1 MVLFILFPG
10 MGESGKYWKKYIDFD
25 KMEVIETSFLQKLK
39 KLGNVYTYTPN
50 VYNIQNNCVCSPEC
64 KLNKKVLWSNPKK
77 LTMNDINIDNECKR
91 IYEEIKSYEG
101 KFIPIGHSAG
111 GWFAV
116 RFTELYQSRCIKT
129 ILIESGYLTQKLA
142 KQQIESKTK
151 KHTYPDMT
159 TNKLQMLVD
168 KLQTNRNCKNKLTKD
183 LEHELI
189 QIYMYYYHRDV
200 KKINKKLP
208 KPTLFFEDIH
218 ITNNSKEDN
227 ENNKRLIEYQDEL
240 YKNNGNKIKYVYFI
254 NTEHTPWWNPKYS
267 DEMIRQI
274 KCFIE

>member
-10 MGESGKYWKKYIDFD
+10 MNDSGKYWKKYIDFN
-25 KMEVIETSFLQKLK
+25 KMEVIETSFLRKLK

-50 VYNIQNNCVCSPEC
+50 VYNIINNCVCNSEC
-64 KLNKKVLWSNPKK
+64 RLNKKVLFSNPKQ
-77 LTMNDINIDNECKR
+77 LTMNDINIDYECKR
-91 IYEEIKSYEG
+91 IYEEIKSYKG

-142 KQQIESKTK
+142 KWQIELKTK

-183 LEHELI
+183 LEHELT

-208 KPTLFFEDIH
+208 KPTLFFEDIN
-218 ITNNSKEDN
+218 ITNNSKKDN
-227 ENNKRLIEYQDEL
+227 RRNKRLIEYQDEL
-240 YKNNGNKIKYVYFI
+240 YKKNGNKIKFVYFI
-254 NTEHTPWWNPKYS
+254 NTEHHPWWNPKYS